1 MLMYCR
7 DASLNTLGI
16 VLEGCISQYIRRVS
30 QSKLKRS
37 PEMSWT
43 RTHRLYILLRDA
55 SLTIVLEGCISYVN
69 VLEGC
74 ISQYIRRVSQSKLK
88 RSSEM
93 SWTRTQRLYIHLRD
107 ASLTIVL
114 EGCISYVNV
123 L

>member
-1 MLMYCR
+1 
-7 DASLNTLGI
+7 
-16 VLEGCISQYIRRVS
+16 
-30 QSKLKRS
+30 
-37 PEMSWT
+37 MSWT
-43 RTHRLYILLRDA
+43 RTQRLYIHFRDA